1 MAVPQKDVKKRKAP
15 PSGGADRAKKPRTA
29 PDAPRPSMSK
39 GPLPKLSA

>member
-1 MAVPQKDVKKRKAP
+1 MAVPHKDDKKRKAP

-29 PDAPRPSMSK
+29 PSDAPSRPSQ